1 MPQLSFLHQLVP
13 EQDLTHKASKFHS
26 LLDEL
31 NAAGTKLTQTVQI
44 EMEAQSGELV
54 DQISDQIQKDQTK
67 QQEAITQQK
76 ASMTA
81 LAFQYSSFVNS
92 MNRQMTTIHYEEDKK
107 AVVSV

>member
-13 EQDLTHKASKFHS
+13 EQDFTHKAGTFQS

-31 NAAGTKLTQTVQI
+31 NAAGTKLTQTVQT

-54 DQISDQIQKDQTK
+54 DKISEKIQQHQKI
-67 QQEAITQQK
+67 QEDAISKQK

-81 LAFQYSSFVNS
+81 LAYQYSSFINS
-92 MNRQMTTIHYEEDKK
+92 MNRQMTTIYYEEDKE